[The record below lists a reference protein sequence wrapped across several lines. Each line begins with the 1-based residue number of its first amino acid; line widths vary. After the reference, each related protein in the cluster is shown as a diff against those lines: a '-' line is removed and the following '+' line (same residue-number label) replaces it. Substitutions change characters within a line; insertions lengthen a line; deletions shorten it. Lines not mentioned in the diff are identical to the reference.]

1 MVECGR
7 LSKNVLSRFEKRRV
21 VYLCSAMLS
30 WVLKGGFDTIIIAS
44 VRILGFLR
52 LIVFFAVF
60 IFVNIVFIFVFGEM
74 TSILFPLR

>member
-1 MVECGR
+1 M
-7 LSKNVLSRFEKRRV
+7 
-21 VYLCSAMLS
+21 YLCSAMLS